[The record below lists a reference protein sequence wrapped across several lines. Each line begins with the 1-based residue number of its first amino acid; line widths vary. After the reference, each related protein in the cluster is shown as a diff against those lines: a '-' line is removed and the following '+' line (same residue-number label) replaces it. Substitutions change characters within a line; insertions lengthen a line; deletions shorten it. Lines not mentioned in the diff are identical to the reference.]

1 MEKFKSPSE
10 LESFVN
16 GLESAVD
23 HNKPKISVCRGTG
36 CIASGAS
43 KVSAKFTQVV
53 KDKNIH
59 ADVVETGCHGFC
71 ERGPLVVIHPSETF
85 YQKVK
90 ETDVEE
96 ILDKTLAGGQII
108 PRLQYRDEAKI
119 AYEKEKE
126 VPFYKDQMRVVFGM
140 NGHIDPTRIEDYM
153 SFGGYKAFAQ
163 VITKGNP
170 ASVIDTVVASGL
182 RGRGGAGFPAGLKWK
197 STAEASGEPKYI
209 ICNADEGDPGAF
221 MDRSIMEGNPHSVLE
236 GMLIGA
242 YAIGASIGYIYIRNE
257 YPLALER
264 LEIALNQAREYG
276 LLGEN
281 ILGSGFNFDI
291 LISRGGGAFVCGEST
306 ALMESIE
313 GRVGRPR
320 VKWKRTAISGLWGKP
335 TNINNVETWA
345 NVPYIF
351 LRGVDWY
358 TSIGT
363 GDVSKSP
370 WNGSKGTKIFSLV
383 GKVNNTG
390 LVEVP
395 MGTTLRTI
403 VFDIGGGIKDSK
415 KGRTFKAVQTGGPSG
430 GCIPSEFL
438 DIGVDFDELTRLGS
452 MMGSGGLIVMD
463 DRTCMVEVAR
473 YFVDFLKEE
482 SCGKCTPCREG
493 LRAMSNI
500 LNRIVRGHGRME
512 DLDLLEDLATTMVVA
527 SFCNLG
533 QTAANPVLSTL
544 KYFRNEYIDHIQTKT
559 CTARQ
564 CTELIKFTINPETCT
579 GCTICA
585 RKCPTSAISGET
597 KKVHVVD
604 QSKCVQCGV
613 CFDVCNFNAVNVLS
627 GPEIKDKLGV

>member
-1 MEKFKSPSE
+1 MERLNSPDDLIKYVDA
-10 LESFVN
+10 LE
-16 GLESAVD
+16 GAVD
-23 HNKPKISVCRGTG
+23 HNKPKVSVCRGTG

-43 KVSAKFTQVV
+43 EVSSTFKSEVEKRNLDIQ
-53 KDKNIH
+53 
-59 ADVVETGCHGFC
+59 VVETGCHGFC
-71 ERGPLVVIHPSETF
+71 ERGPLVVIHPRETF

-90 ETDVEE
+90 ENDISE
-96 ILDKTLAGGQII
+96 IIDKSLLEDGVI
-108 PRLQYRDEAKI
+108 PRLQYRDENKTV
-119 AYEKEKE
+119 YEKENE
-126 VPFYKDQMRVVFGM
+126 VPFYKHQMRVVFGM

-153 SFGGYKAFAQ
+153 SYGGYRAFAN
-163 VITKGNP
+163 VLKEDNP
-170 ASVIDTVVASGL
+170 VDIIDTVIKSGL

-197 STAEASGEPKYI
+197 STAQTPGDIKYI

-242 YAIGASIGYIYIRNE
+242 YAIGAGVGYIYIRNE
-257 YPLALER
+257 YPLALDR
-264 LEIALNQAREYG
+264 LETALDQARDAG
-276 LLGEN
+276 LLGDN
-281 ILGSGFNFDI
+281 ILGSSFCFDVK
-291 LISRGGGAFVCGEST
+291 ISRGGGAFVCGEST

-320 VKWKRTAISGLWGKP
+320 VKWQRTAISGLWGKP

-351 LRGVDWY
+351 SRGIDWF

-370 WNGSKGTKIFSLV
+370 WDGSKGTKIFSLV

-415 KGRTFKAVQTGGPSG
+415 KGRKFKAVQTGGPSG
-430 GCIPSEFL
+430 GCIPEEFL

-493 LRAMSNI
+493 LRAMSEI
-500 LNRIVRGHGRME
+500 LNRIVRGKGKME
-512 DLDLLEDLATTMVVA
+512 DLELLEDLAQTMVVA

-544 KYFRNEYIDHIQTKT
+544 KYFRNEYIDHVQNKI

-564 CTELIKFTINPETCT
+564 CTELIKFDISENCT

-585 RKCPTSAISGET
+585 RKCPVSAISGET
-597 KKVHVVD
+597 KKIHSID

-613 CFDVCNFNAVNVLS
+613 CYDVCNFNAVNILS
-627 GPEIKDKLGV
+627 GPEIGDKLGV